1 MTKQTSKEKGLNMT
15 NEQQIINKIKDWL
28 IGVQEV
34 NEPNAEWTIDVDSL
48 SDIDKGWLECSQMLL
63 EQIEKWEKQ

>member
-1 MTKQTSKEKGLNMT
+1 MTK
-15 NEQQIINKIKDWL
+15 EQQIINKIKEWL

>member
-1 MTKQTSKEKGLNMT
+1 MT
-15 NEQQIINKIKDWL
+15 NKQQIINKTKDWL
-28 IGVQEV
+28 IGVQEG

>member
-28 IGVQEV
+28 KSIEGY
-34 NEPNAEWTIDVDSL
+34 NEPFMDNLE
-48 SDIDKGWLECSQMLL
+48 DIDKGWLECSQMLL